1 MNMYKNVKAVNEIRN
16 VSHMRYKSVIKS
28 KYRHRHKYKH
38 KKSEFQWLFST
49 AVPCIM
55 LNCI

>member
-1 MNMYKNVKAVNEIRN
+1 MYKNVKAVNEIRN

>member
-28 KYRHRHKYKH
+28 KYKH

>member
-38 KKSEFQWLFST
+38 KKNLNFNGFLVQLFL
-49 AVPCIM
+49 V
-55 LNCI
+55 